1 MDIIK
6 DFISGE
12 KKLNLKQ
19 LLIVVS
25 VIVGVIVGG
34 VFLNGKVNDRNV
46 NKIIESSADEAMI
59 SVVKADED
67 NNSNNTI
74 FKAVRDWN
82 KDNKDTG
89 VSVSAYKLNDC
100 LIVEAVYEGDD
111 KNKALSK
118 SGDCDNL
125 REVRGVNTSDKVET
139 RLGDSV
145 VRNGDTVV
153 VSADGFAGS
162 DKVVVELVAP
172 NDEKI
177 VSESILKDGS
187 VSAEFLIPES
197 KKYIGVW
204 NYSIKSDENT
214 FNVENNFIVE

>member
-6 DFISGE
+6 DFINGE

-19 LLIVVS
+19 LLIAVFI
-25 VIVGVIVGG
+25 IVGIVVGG
-34 VFLNGKVNDRNV
+34 VYLNGKVNDRNV
-46 NKIIESSADEAMI
+46 NKIVESSADDAMI

-67 NNSNNTI
+67 TNSNNTI

-82 KDNKDTG
+82 KDNRDTG
-89 VSVSAYKLNDC
+89 VSVSANKLNDC
-100 LIVEAVYEGDD
+100 LIVEAVYEDND
-111 KNKALSK
+111 KSKALSK

-125 REVRGVNTSDKVET
+125 REVRGINLSDKVET

-145 VRNGDTVV
+145 VHNGDTVV
-153 VSADGFAGS
+153 VSADGFVGS
-162 DKVVVELVAP
+162 DRVVVELVAP

-177 VSESILKDGS
+177 VSESIVKDGS
-187 VSAEFLIPES
+187 VSVDFLIPES
-197 KKYIGVW
+197 RKYIGVW
-204 NYSIKSDENT
+204 SYSIKSDENA